1 MDVGAMKIVVIGG
14 TGLIGERVV
23 NRLTRRGHEV
33 VAASRRTGVNSYTA
47 EGLAEA
53 LEGAEVLVDASNS
66 SYVDLAGVR
75 EFFYVSTLNLL
86 TYGAAAGI
94 RHHVTLSVVGTDR
107 LARTESGYF
116 DGKDAQET
124 LIKDSGHAYSMV
136 HSTQFFEY
144 LGSIADSATQG
155 NTVRLAH
162 AFVQPIAA
170 DDVGEAIAEVAA
182 GEPLGGTREIAGPEK
197 FRLEDFVRQQ
207 FALHDD
213 PRQVMADP
221 LGRYLGSKL
230 EERDLLPGAD
240 VTVYPTRFGDWL
252 AAGGPARG

>member
-1 MDVGAMKIVVIGG
+1 MKIVVIGG

-94 RHHVTLSVVGTDR
+94 RHHSLTC
-107 LARTESGYF
+107 SGMRILRGGGG
-116 DGKDAQET
+116 GK
-124 LIKDSGHAYSMV
+124 
-136 HSTQFFEY
+136 
-144 LGSIADSATQG
+144 
-155 NTVRLAH
+155 R
-162 AFVQPIAA
+162 
-170 DDVGEAIAEVAA
+170 
-182 GEPLGGTREIAGPEK
+182 
-197 FRLEDFVRQQ
+197 
-207 FALHDD
+207 
-213 PRQVMADP
+213 
-221 LGRYLGSKL
+221 
-230 EERDLLPGAD
+230 GAS
-240 VTVYPTRFGDWL
+240 L
-252 AAGGPARG
+252 AGGCSTSRTGS

>member
-1 MDVGAMKIVVIGG
+1 MKIVVIGG

-23 NRLTRRGHEV
+23 KRLARRGHEV

-47 EGLAEA
+47 DGLADA
-53 LEGAEVLVDASNS
+53 LDGAEVLVDVSNS

-86 TYGAAAGI
+86 TYGAAAGV

-107 LARTESGYF
+107 LARTEGGYF

-124 LIKDSGHAYSMV
+124 LIKDSGHPYSMV

-144 LGSIADSATQG
+144 LGSIADSATHG
-155 NTVRLAH
+155 DTVRLAH

-170 DDVGEAIAEVAA
+170 DDVGDAVAGVA
-182 GEPLGGTREIAGPEK
+182 MAEPLSGTMEIAGPEK
-197 FRLEDFVRQQ
+197 FRLEDLVRQQ
-207 FALHDD
+207 LSLRND

-221 LGRYLGSKL
+221 LGRYLGVEL
-230 EERDLLPGAD
+230 EERELLPGDD
-240 VTVYPTRFGDWL
+240 VRVYPTRFGDWL
-252 AAGGPARG
+252 ARG